1 MDIVQLAAA
10 IFIFGLAFWALERI
24 PLPAQPAWLRKILEV
39 LLAILAIGFLL
50 QHVFGINLLNR

>member
-24 PLPAQPAWLRKILEV
+24 PLPAQPTWLRKILEV